1 MRGNCLGSGKTFL
14 GAYKKRKTLFGGT
27 KCYDFK
33 LRINK
38 RIDLPEADIEDIIIH
53 EMIHYHIAYRGI
65 KDTSTHGM
73 VFKMLMNDINKRFGR
88 QVSEGMRSLSL
99 SKCQH
104 KRRRL
109 YKIIPTPQHPRRA
122 VRLVKT
128 IKVATATLKRKL
140 FTYIFRKP

>member
-65 KDTSTHGM
+65 KDTSTHGR

-88 QVSEGMRSLSL
+88 QVSEG
-99 SKCQH
+99 KA
-104 KRRRL
+104 RRRL